1 MKLYFVFSLVLF
13 FSNQLLSQQSN
24 NNSDYL
30 SFRSK
35 NSYKIYQ
42 TENQKVSEYPLLS
55 SIQYSTSTNKELI
68 TITPEEFVQLIN
80 SNLIGDKLFKINR
93 SRTIELSYRLGNT
106 GYVLVGFSEDQILKK
121 YSQSINN

>member
-1 MKLYFVFSLVLF
+1 MKFYFVFSLMLF
-13 FSNQLLSQQSN
+13 FSHQSISQQSTN
-24 NNSDYL
+24 DSDYL

-42 TENQKVSEYPLLS
+42 TDNQKVSEYPLLS
-55 SIQYSTSTNKELI
+55 SIQYTTPSNKEVI
-68 TITPEEFVQLIN
+68 TISPEEFVQLVN
-80 SNLIGDKLFKINR
+80 SNLIEGKLFKINR

-121 YSQSINN
+121 YSQSIK